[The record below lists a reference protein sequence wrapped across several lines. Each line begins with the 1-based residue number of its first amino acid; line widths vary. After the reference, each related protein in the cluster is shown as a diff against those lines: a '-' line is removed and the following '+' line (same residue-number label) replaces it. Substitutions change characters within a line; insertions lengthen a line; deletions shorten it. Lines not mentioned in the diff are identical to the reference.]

1 MRQGL
6 LEVAEA
12 VAVEEVAEGPR
23 LLALP
28 QIEFPKEQV
37 DGWRQAGEVVVV
49 ELRTQAPD
57 K

>member
-1 MRQGL
+1 VRQGL